1 MKMPDNEAG
10 KIRSLPNERKFCTD
24 DMPRERLQRLGAA
37 ALADYELLAILL
49 RTGSGGK
56 NVLEFAREL
65 LAARGGLAGLFVSHF
80 EELLA
85 IKGLGKAKIAEI
97 LAVAELSRRFL
108 HAELSRSEWTFAHAD
123 DVRDFLLVHY
133 KHLGFEE
140 MGMIL
145 LDQRHRFLAF
155 ERLVQGS
162 AATLNVPVRALLEG
176 CFRHHAA
183 AVILVHN
190 HPAGTPQPSQ
200 ADCFTTRT
208 LEQVLD
214 MIDIRLLDHFIVAG
228 NRVVSMREN
237 GGW

>member
-1 MKMPDNEAG
+1 
-10 KIRSLPNERKFCTD
+10 
-24 DMPRERLQRLGAA
+24 MPRERLQRLGAS

-65 LAARGGLAGLFVSHF
+65 LATRGGLAGLFASRF
-80 EELLA
+80 EELLQV
-85 IKGLGKAKIAEI
+85 KGLGKAKIAEV
-97 LAVAELSRRFL
+97 LAVAELARRFL
-108 HAELSRSEWTFAHAD
+108 RAELERSEWTFTHAD

-155 ERLVQGS
+155 ERLAQGS
-162 AATLNVPVRALLEG
+162 AVNLDVPLRPLLEG

-190 HPAGTPQPSQ
+190 HPAGTPTPSP
-200 ADCFTTRT
+200 ADCTTTRT
-208 LEQVLD
+208 LEQILD
-214 MIDIRLLDHFIVAG
+214 IIGIRLLDHFIVAG

>member
-1 MKMPDNEAG
+1 
-10 KIRSLPNERKFCTD
+10 
-24 DMPRERLQRLGAA
+24 MPRERLQRLGAS

-65 LAARGGLAGLFVSHF
+65 LAERGGLVGLFASRF
-80 EELLA
+80 EELLTV
-85 IKGLGKAKIAEI
+85 KGLGKAKIAEI

-108 HAELSRSEWTFAHAD
+108 HAELSRSDWRFADAD

-140 MGMIL
+140 MGAIL

-155 ERLVQGS
+155 ERLAQGS
-162 AATLNVPVRALLEG
+162 AATLDVPVRPLLEAVL
-176 CFRHHAA
+176 RHHAA

-190 HPAGTPQPSQ
+190 HPAGTPEPSQ
-200 ADCFTTRT
+200 ADCSTTLT
-208 LEQVLD
+208 LEQLLD
-214 MIDIRLLDHFIVAG
+214 LIDVRLLDHFIVAG
-228 NRVVSMREN
+228 NHVVSMRES